1 MAISGSWLQV
11 NGTAPPWNWG
21 TGVNPIHSIQTMGP
35 PLKSSEV
42 NTGYPPGSEPAPL
55 PPEVIDW
62 KGAEDAEGQWPD
74 QEFSSSIWGYG
85 IATGT
90 ATRPGFDVS
99 PEESASRNSSTPG
112 YPDWGSD
119 VTDDSEIFRDR
130 GVPLDSHAKL
140 GDKEETVSEGWV
152 NKAVGGVIDSEQSDV
167 SQIYMNTSQVQRDK
181 VRTGSQNPN
190 TGTASEHDAPIGSYR
205 PTRAVRIKPWSGG
218 FRHWDMIP
226 RFQDQIVR
234 PFLNRQAATGAPEWM
249 HANEA
254 IQYMRPPLQR
264 QPVPDPYAGV
274 PIIGR
279 GNVYEEESYP
289 TADWVNVWY

>member
-1 MAISGSWLQV
+1 MI
-11 NGTAPPWNWG
+11 
-21 TGVNPIHSIQTMGP
+21 
-35 PLKSSEV
+35 
-42 NTGYPPGSEPAPL
+42 
-55 PPEVIDW
+55 IDI
-62 KGAEDAEGQWPD
+62 KGAVDPEGQWPD
-74 QEFSSSIWGYG
+74 EEFSSSIWGYG

-99 PEESASRNSSTPG
+99 PEESPSRNSTTPG

-119 VTDDSEIFRDR
+119 TSDDSEVFRDR
-130 GVPLDSHAKL
+130 GIPLDGTNKL
-140 GDKEETVSEGWV
+140 GFKEETVSEGWQ
-152 NKAVGGVIDSEQSDV
+152 NKVVGGVIDSVQSDT
-167 SQIYMNTSQVQRDK
+167 STIYMQTSQVQRDK

-190 TGTASEHDAPIGSYR
+190 TGTASEQEAPIGSDR

-234 PFLNRQAATGAPEWM
+234 PFLNRQAATGEPAWM

-254 IQYMRPPLQR
+254 NQYMRPPLQR